1 MFKKIT
7 TYLVIFS
14 FLFSYQV
21 RAEEKLWTEGSEKPQ
36 ARVNV
41 DLKSLSPKAYVN
53 VSEKVDESVV
63 NISTTQTIRGYQSP
77 FGFQMDPN
85 GQGDQGGQEQNPFG
99 QFFGPDLFRQF
110 FGNAQP
116 KPQKQSSLGSGFV
129 ISRDGYVVTNNHVVA
144 QADEITVTF
153 YDESDSK
160 AKIIGRDAKTD
171 VALLKVERIPEKLNP
186 VIFGDSDSMK
196 VGDIVVAI
204 GNPFGLSHSLTQGII
219 SAKER
224 AIGLGPYDDF
234 FQTDASI
241 NPGNS
246 GGPLLNLYGE
256 VIGINTAIHAG
267 GQGIGFA
274 IPINSAKDVLVKL
287 HKDGKITRA
296 QIGVKIQML
305 TDDHVKALKLKSKD
319 GALVAEVMEGSPA
332 EKAGVKP
339 GDVIVAFDGKKVKDT
354 RQLPILV
361 GNTEVGKSVKLEV
374 IRNSSPKTL
383 TVTLVEQ
390 QDEKTEEDGSQSPT
404 PSKEDV
410 LGLNVQTL
418 TKEIGQSLGLSE
430 KQKGVVV
437 TNVNPD
443 SLAYSKG
450 VRKGD
455 VIVEVNRQ
463 NVASAQ
469 EYTNIVKP
477 LKKGNSVL
485 LLIVRKQGTLF
496 LAFEL

>member
-1 MFKKIT
+1 MKKNFVWL
-7 TYLVIFS
+7 LVFVFFTS
-14 FLFSYQV
+14 SAV

-36 ARVNV
+36 ARTNV

-63 NISTTQTIRGYQSP
+63 NISTTQTIRGFQSP

-85 GQGDQGGQEQNPFG
+85 GPEDQDQNQNPFAP
-99 QFFGPDLFRQF
+99 FFGQDLFRQF
-110 FGNAQP
+110 FGNGQQ
-116 KPQKQSSLGSGFV
+116 KPQKQASLGSGFV

-144 QADEITVTF
+144 QADEIEVTF
-153 YDESDSK
+153 YDESESK
-160 AKIIGRDAKTD
+160 AKIIGRDTKTD
-171 VALLKVERIPEKLNP
+171 MALLKVERLPEKLNP

-196 VGDIVVAI
+196 VGDVVVAI

-234 FQTDASI
+234 IQTDASI

-274 IPINSAKDVLVKL
+274 IPINSAKDVLLKL
-287 HKDGKITRA
+287 HKDGKVVRGQLGV
-296 QIGVKIQML
+296 QIQRIN
-305 TDDHVKALKLKSKD
+305 DDHMKALKLKNKD
-319 GALVAEVMEGSPA
+319 GALVSQVMEGSPA
-332 EKAGVKP
+332 EKAGVKA
-339 GDVIVAFDGKKVKDT
+339 GDVIVAFDGKKIKDT
-354 RQLPILV
+354 HQLPMLV
-361 GNTEVGKSVKLEV
+361 GNTQVGKSVKLEI
-374 IRNSSPKTL
+374 IRNSVTKTL
-383 TVTLVEQ
+383 TVTVEEQ
-390 QDEKTEEDGSQSPT
+390 KDEELAESESSTA
-404 PSKEDV
+404 PSKEDI
-410 LGLNVQTL
+410 LGLTVQTL
-418 TKEIGQSLGLSE
+418 TKEVGQSLGISE

-437 TNVNPD
+437 TNISPQSV
-443 SLAYSKG
+443 AFSKG

-463 NVASAQ
+463 NVATAQ
-469 EYTNIVKP
+469 DYMNIAKT
-477 LKKGNSVL
+477 LKKGSSVL